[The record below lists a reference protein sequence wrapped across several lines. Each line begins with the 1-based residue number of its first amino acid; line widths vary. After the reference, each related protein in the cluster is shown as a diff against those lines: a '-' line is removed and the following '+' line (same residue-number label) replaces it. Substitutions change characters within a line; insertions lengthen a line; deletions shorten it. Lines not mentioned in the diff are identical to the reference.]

1 MFFFI
6 IFGMIINQK
15 IVDMKKLLIVITL
28 IVLSINAMAQR
39 FLEMGAAGGF
49 NFTDGVDRR
58 LTGDFNMNLGL
69 TIESGLG
76 LGVFFTGFQTTSKS
90 DSRFEYEFDDCK
102 FCFRGYYGGVYA
114 DKIFLSKSFFYLTAG
129 AKLGFGGVN
138 YSNHTVEKEYY
149 DPTDGS
155 RTVSYEKADKSFV
168 MSLEPYVAANFEIND
183 FVTLAAGI
191 EYRNLLFG
199 KLHCNGIH
207 IANGNDLNGIVYLVK
222 VKFRTD
228 F

>member
-1 MFFFI
+1 
-6 IFGMIINQK
+6 MIINQNFF
-15 IVDMKKLLIVITL
+15 DMKKILFLITFI
-28 IVLSINAMAQR
+28 ILSVNAFAQR

-49 NFTDGVDRR
+49 NLTDGVDRR
-58 LTGDFNMNLGL
+58 LTGDFNVNLGL

-76 LGVFFTGFQTTSKS
+76 MGVFFTGFQTTSEC
-90 DSRFEYEFDDCK
+90 DSRFESKFDDCK

-114 DKIFLSKSFFYLTAG
+114 DKMFLRKSIFYLTAG

-138 YSNHTVEKEYY
+138 YSNHTVESEYY
-149 DPTDGS
+149 DPDGT
-155 RTVSYEKADKSFV
+155 RTVTYEKADKGFV
-168 MSLEPYVAANFEIND
+168 MSLEPYADANFEIND
-183 FVTLAAGI
+183 FVTLAAGL

-199 KLHCNGIH
+199 NLRCSGFH
-207 IANGNDLNGIVYLVK
+207 IANGSDLNGIVYLVK

>member
-1 MFFFI
+1 MKKILLI
-6 IFGMIINQK
+6 IFG
-15 IVDMKKLLIVITL
+15 VIA
-28 IVLSINAMAQR
+28 LSVNAYAQR
-39 FLEMGAAGGF
+39 FLEIGAAGGF

-58 LTGDFNMNLGL
+58 LTGDFNANIGL

-76 LGVFFTGFQTTSKS
+76 LGVFFTGFQTTSKC
-90 DSRFEYEFDDCK
+90 DSRLEYDFDDCK

-114 DKIFLSKSFFYLTAG
+114 DKMFLRKSFFYLTAG
-129 AKLGFGGVN
+129 AKLGFGCVN

-149 DPTDGS
+149 NPEDGT
-155 RTVSYEKADKSFV
+155 RTVSYQKADKSFV
-168 MSLEPYVAANFEIND
+168 MSLEPYAAANFEIND

-199 KLHCNGIH
+199 NLHCSGFH
-207 IANGNDLNGIVYLVK
+207 IANGSDLNGIVYLLK
-222 VKFRTD
+222 VRFMTD